1 MNPTNDIIN
10 EKEYLEALKDY
21 CDHINNVKK
30 HDDAMDKMR
39 LVNKYWK
46 QHEKKWKVNTKSE
59 DMNMKMINTTFD
71 NNETKEWLKGLL
83 REGVVT
89 VNFTKKDGTDRLMN
103 CTLSQKIIPSVDHT
117 DEMKDV
123 TSGQDLVE
131 EIDLP
136 GKKRKTLA
144 INALA
149 VYDTES
155 NGWRSFRWDS
165 IKSIQFNI
173 DGEE

>member
-1 MNPTNDIIN
+1 M
-10 EKEYLEALKDY
+10 
-21 CDHINNVKK
+21 
-30 HDDAMDKMR
+30 
-39 LVNKYWK
+39 
-46 QHEKKWKVNTKSE
+46 KVI
-59 DMNMKMINTTFD
+59 DTTFD

-103 CTLSQKIIPSVDHT
+103 CTLSQGIIPSVDHT

-136 GKKRKTLA
+136 GRKRKTPA

-155 NGWRSFRWDS
+155 NDWRSFRWDS
-165 IKSIQFNI
+165 IKSIEFNI
-173 DGEE
+173 DGKE